1 MDLIYMNAAKEDVG
15 VIQDYILDLAFGA
28 DENNF
33 ECIVDLKNHCCEA
46 GFFLY
51 FEGSEYGGIID
62 SIKVDTDSSEVT
74 YSGRTWHGILDSK
87 ILEPDAGEDY
97 LIVSGEANSVIGTLL
112 SRMGLTSLFSASASS
127 SGITIQNYKMNRYI
141 SGYAGIRKMLKSV
154 GAKLQV
160 TFHQGMAVLSACPL
174 VNYASDEEFD
184 TDQIDFEITK
194 VSNPINH
201 VICLGSGNLSER
213 TVIHLYADSAG
224 NISQTQT
231 ITGIGEVT
239 ATYDYSNAESDDE
252 LKDGGK
258 ELIRNSWNQDKVQ
271 FSFNSN
277 DEVYDIGDVV
287 GALERITN
295 ISVSAEITKK
305 IVTIKNNQTTISYK
319 VGE

>member
-1 MDLIYMNAAKEDVG
+1 MDLIYMNAAKEDIG
-15 VIQDYILDLAFGA
+15 VIQDYVLDLAFGA

-33 ECIVDLKNHCCEA
+33 ECTVDLKNHCCEA

-62 SIKVDTDSSEVT
+62 SVKVDTDSNEVT

-87 ILEPDAGEDY
+87 VLEPDSGADY
-97 LIVSGEANSVIGTLL
+97 LIVSGEANAVIGTLL
-112 SRMGLTSLFSASASS
+112 SRMGLTTLFAASQGS

-141 SGYAGIRKMLKSV
+141 AGYAGIRKMLKAA

-174 VNYASDEEFD
+174 VDYSADEQFD

-201 VICLGSGNLSER
+201 VICLGKGDLSAR

-231 ITGIGEVT
+231 ITGIDEVT
-239 ATYDYSNAESDDE
+239 ATYDYATAESDE
-252 LKDGGK
+252 
-258 ELIRNSWNQDKVQ
+258 ELIKGGTEMIQDSWQQDKIE

-287 GALERITN
+287 GALERITG

>member
-1 MDLIYMNAAKEDVG
+1 MDLIYMNSAKEDVG
-15 VIQDYILDLAFGA
+15 VIQDYILDLAFGS

-33 ECIVDLKNHCCEA
+33 ECVVDLKNHCCEA

-51 FEGSEYGGIID
+51 FEGSEYGGIVD
-62 SIKVDTDSSEVT
+62 SITVNTDRSEVT

-87 ILEPDAGEDY
+87 ILEPNAGQDY
-97 LIVSGEANSVIGTLL
+97 LVCTGEANAVIGTLL
-112 SRMGLTSLFSASASS
+112 SRMGLTALFEASEEA
-127 SGITIQNYKMNRYI
+127 SGITISSYKMNRYI
-141 SGYAGIRKMLKSV
+141 QGYTGIRKMLKSV
-154 GAKLQV
+154 GAKLKMA
-160 TFHQGMAVLSACPL
+160 FNQGVVVLSAMPL
-174 VNYASDEEFD
+174 IDYAADEQFD

-201 VICLGSGNLSER
+201 VICLGAGDLSAR
-213 TVIHLYADSAG
+213 TVIHLYADRTG
-224 NISQTQT
+224 NISHTKT
-231 ITGIGEVT
+231 ITGIDEVT
-239 ATYDYSNAESDDE
+239 ATYDYPNAESNEE
-252 LKDGGK
+252 LEKGGT
-258 ELIRNSWNQDKVQ
+258 EIIQDSWNQDKIE

-305 IVTIKNNQTTISYK
+305 TVTINNNQTTISYK

>member
-1 MDLIYMNAAKEDVG
+1 MDLIYMNASKEDVG
-15 VIQDYILDLAFGA
+15 VIQDFVLDLAFGS

-33 ECIVDLKNHCCEA
+33 ECTVDLKNHCCEA

-87 ILEPDAGEDY
+87 VLEPDAGENY
-97 LIVSGEANSVIGTLL
+97 LIISGEANAAIGSLL
-112 SRMGLTSLFSASASS
+112 SRMGLASLFITSASS
-127 SGITIQNYKMNRYI
+127 SGITIHNYKMNRYI

-174 VNYASDEEFD
+174 VDYSEDEQFD

-213 TVIHLYADSAG
+213 TVIHLYADING

-231 ITGIGEVT
+231 ITGINEVT
-239 ATYDYSNAESDDE
+239 ATYDNSNTESDEE
-252 LKDGGK
+252 LINGGK
-258 ELIRNSWNQDKVQ
+258 ELIKESWNQDQVE
-271 FSFNSN
+271 FNFNSD